1 MRIVASINY
10 KSNHWYAFLVLVYT
24 LCAVASAHGQSAALD
39 ALVRQHERAV
49 QDATRRESRAV
60 DSLSPDTDTGNK
72 STRTKPQAGACRVIQ
87 TIRLEGHPD
96 AMGAQPQEVLSSY
109 LGQCLVAEEVN
120 ALLGDLNRWYQRKGW
135 TTTRVYAAEQDIN
148 GGELVLRVVAGR
160 IEGYRYIDKAGDE
173 RLAYAFP
180 QESGGYLN
188 LRDLEQGL
196 ENLNRVP
203 SQEAKFQL
211 HPGKEAGTSV
221 VVVEMTEKSRTRWTE
236 MVDNSGNTSMGNWR
250 SNTEFAVDNML
261 ERNDQLA
268 IGYNRNLDRGTLGST
283 FEGLTGNY
291 NLSNGNH
298 LWGTSLAVFRT
309 DFTLPGINQN
319 YLLQTRSKKAGVSYE
334 YLVTRDQSSKLSLIA
349 GLDFTHQHSYT
360 DGIEITSQFRR
371 LAVAYAGV
379 KGKQYFGNNIFDWQL
394 RADQGTDWL
403 GAMSSIPGGTDP
415 GYWAHK
421 AQASLTV
428 PLPDNAGVWR
438 SSVQMQDAQ
447 NNAPTLAQMYVGSRY
462 NVRGY
467 RDNSLFGSTGAWL
480 RNDLE
485 SRPVRL
491 DQLSLTPYV
500 GYDAG
505 HIKPTTQQQVSQHHV
520 TGMAVGMRMDWG
532 KVKAD
537 LAYTRALS
545 RPEEFASESRS
556 RWLAHL
562 SIAL

>member
-1 MRIVASINY
+1 MQRATPKNCVRWLVTGAKVISLCVAANT
-10 KSNHWYAFLVLVYT
+10 YAQT
-24 LCAVASAHGQSAALD
+24 AALD
-39 ALVRQHERAV
+39 AAVRQHERAV
-49 QDATRRESRAV
+49 QDATRREVRDV
-60 DSLSPDTDTGNK
+60 DSLSPDTDTGNA
-72 STRTKPQAGACRVIQ
+72 SPRTKPKAGACRVIQ

-96 AMGAQPQEVLSSY
+96 AMGAQPQEVLSVY

-160 IEGYRYIDKAGDE
+160 IEGYRYIDKPGDE
-173 RLAYAFP
+173 RLSYAFP
-180 QESGGYLN
+180 QEPDGYLN

-211 HPGKEAGTSV
+211 YPGKEPGTSV
-221 VVVEMTEKSRTRWTE
+221 VVVELTEKPRTRWTE
-236 MVDNSGNTSMGNWR
+236 MVDNSGNASMGHWR
-250 SNTEFAVDNML
+250 SNTEFAIDNL
-261 ERNDQLA
+261 LGCNDQLA
-268 IGYNRNLDRGTLGST
+268 IGYNRNLDGGTLGST
-283 FEGLTGNY
+283 FEGLTANY
-291 NLSNGNH
+291 NLSSGNH

-334 YLVTRDQSSKLSLIA
+334 YLLTRDQSSKFSFIA
-349 GLDFTHQHSYT
+349 GLDFTHQRSYT
-360 DGIEITSQFRR
+360 QDINIDSQYRR
-371 LAVAYAGV
+371 LAVAYAGF

-394 RADQGTDWL
+394 RADQGTGLLD
-403 GAMSSIPGGTDP
+403 AMSSIPGGTDP
-415 GYWAHK
+415 RYWAHK
-421 AQASLTV
+421 AQANLTV
-428 PLPDNAGVWR
+428 PLPENKGIWR
-438 SSVQMQDAQ
+438 TSFQAQDSQ
-447 NNAPTLAQMYVGSRY
+447 DKIPTLGQMYAGSRY

-467 RDNSLFGSTGAWL
+467 QDNSLYGATGAWL

-485 SRPVRL
+485 SSPIRV
-491 DQLSLTPYV
+491 DQVSLTPYV

-505 HIKPTTQQQVSQHHV
+505 HIKPNAQQQVSQHHV

>member
-1 MRIVASINY
+1 MASAKY
-10 KSNHWYAFLVLVYT
+10 KSDHWRAFPVLALT

-39 ALVRQHERAV
+39 AAVRQHERAV
-49 QDATRRESRAV
+49 QDATRREPRDV
-60 DSLSPDTDTGNK
+60 DSLSPDTHTGNA
-72 STRTKPQAGACRVIQ
+72 SSRTKAQTGACRVIQ

-96 AMGAQPQEVLSSY
+96 AMGAQPQELLIAY
-109 LGQCLVAEEVN
+109 LGQCLIAEEVS

-160 IEGYRYIDKAGDE
+160 IEGYRYIDKEADE
-173 RLAYAFP
+173 RLAFAFP
-180 QESGGYLN
+180 QEPEGFLN

-203 SQEAKFQL
+203 SQEANFQL
-211 HPGKEAGTSV
+211 YPGKEPGTSV
-221 VVVEMTEKSRTRWTE
+221 VVVEMTEKPRTRWTE
-236 MVDNSGNTSMGNWR
+236 MVDNSGNASMGHWR
-250 SNTEFAVDNML
+250 SNTEFAIDNL
-261 ERNDQLA
+261 LGRNDQLA
-268 IGYNRNLDRGTLGST
+268 IGYNRNLDGGTLGST
-283 FEGLTGNY
+283 FEGLTVNY
-291 NLSNGNH
+291 NLSSGNH

-334 YLVTRDQSSKLSLIA
+334 YLLTRDQSSKFSFIA
-349 GLDFTHQHSYT
+349 GLNFTHQRSYT
-360 DGIEITSQFRR
+360 QDINIDSQYRR
-371 LAVAYAGV
+371 LAVAYAGF

-394 RADQGTDWL
+394 RADQGTGLLD
-403 GAMSSIPGGTDP
+403 AMSSIPGGTDP
-415 GYWAHK
+415 RYWAHK
-421 AQASLTV
+421 AQANLTV
-428 PLPDNAGVWR
+428 PLPENKGIWRTSFQAQDSQDNI
-438 SSVQMQDAQ
+438 
-447 NNAPTLAQMYVGSRY
+447 PTLGQMYVGSRY

-467 RDNSLFGSTGAWL
+467 QDNSIYGATGAWL

-485 SRPVRL
+485 SRPIRV
-491 DQLSLTPYV
+491 DQVSLTPYV

-505 HIKPTTQQQVSQHHV
+505 HIKPNAQQQVSQHHV
-520 TGMAVGMRMDWG
+520 TGMAVGMRMDWS

>member
-1 MRIVASINY
+1 MSLF
-10 KSNHWYAFLVLVYT
+10 KSENALGWRHWIWVWGLIGATSAF
-24 LCAVASAHGQSAALD
+24 AQSGALD
-39 ALVRQHERAV
+39 AAIRQHERAV
-49 QDATRRESRAV
+49 QDATHREPRDV
-60 DSLSPDTDTGNK
+60 DSLSPESDTGNT
-72 STRTKPQAGACRVIQ
+72 SPRTKPQAGACRVIQ

-96 AMGAQPQEVLSSY
+96 AMGAQPQEVLSPY

-135 TTTRVYAAEQDIN
+135 TTTRVYAAEQDVN

-173 RLAYAFP
+173 RLSYAFP
-180 QESGGYLN
+180 QEPDGYLN

-211 HPGKEAGTSV
+211 YPGKEPGTSV
-221 VVVEMTEKSRTRWTE
+221 VVVELTEKPRTRWTE
-236 MVDNSGNTSMGNWR
+236 MVDNSGNASMGHWR
-250 SNTEFAVDNML
+250 SNTEFAIDNL
-261 ERNDQLA
+261 LGRNDQLA
-268 IGYNRNLDRGTLGST
+268 IGYNRNLDGGTLGST
-283 FEGLTGNY
+283 FEGLTANY
-291 NLSNGNH
+291 NLSSGNH

-334 YLVTRDQSSKLSLIA
+334 YLLTRDQSSKFSFIA
-349 GLDFTHQHSYT
+349 GLDFTHQRSYT
-360 DGIEITSQFRR
+360 QDINIDSQYRR
-371 LAVAYAGV
+371 LAVAYAGF

-394 RADQGTDWL
+394 RADQGTGLLD
-403 GAMSSIPGGTDP
+403 AMSRIPGGTDP
-415 GYWAHK
+415 RYWAHK
-421 AQASLTV
+421 AQANLTV
-428 PLPDNAGVWR
+428 PLPENKGIWRTSFQTQDSQDNI
-438 SSVQMQDAQ
+438 
-447 NNAPTLAQMYVGSRY
+447 PTLGQMYVGSRY

-467 RDNSLFGSTGAWL
+467 QDNSLYGATGAWL

-485 SRPVRL
+485 SSSIRV
-491 DQLSLTPYV
+491 DQVSLTPYV

-505 HIKPTTQQQVSQHHV
+505 HIKPNAQQQVSQHHV

-537 LAYTRALS
+537 IAYARALS